1 MPVRAVFPGIC
12 EARSQGSM
20 IMRNEIE
27 LHLQTRRLLLEIE
40 RQKAMMR
47 VAAAHL
53 ERAEKANKPDNTSI
67 RELLRRLRPDSTVDG
82 RPEPEAI

>member
-1 MPVRAVFPGIC
+1 MPVRAVFPGTR
-12 EARSQGSM
+12 EARSRGSM

-53 ERAEKANKPDNTSI
+53 EQAEKANNREKTSI
-67 RELLRRLRPDSTVDG
+67 RELLQRLRPDPAIDG
-82 RPEPEAI
+82 HPEPEAI